1 MNRDCPSAWR
11 VAEWRAR
18 DFAFAAVSLM
28 ISALSEF
35 MKRVEECPM
44 ERRSLTDADISSR
57 RRVSRRTLLRS
68 LGVGAAAMA
77 AIVGAE
83 AAEHDPTKPKQKS
96 KPADPCRDTDHHV
109 NDQDGG
115 CPSDVTS

>member
-1 MNRDCPSAWR
+1 
-11 VAEWRAR
+11 
-18 DFAFAAVSLM
+18 
-28 ISALSEF
+28 
-35 MKRVEECPM
+35 M
-44 ERRSLTDADISSR
+44 ERPSLTDADISSR
-57 RRVSRRTLLRS
+57 RSVSRRMLLRS
-68 LGVGAAAMA
+68 LGVGAAAVA

-83 AAEHDPTKPKQKS
+83 AAEHDPAKPKQMPGEKS

>member
-1 MNRDCPSAWR
+1 
-11 VAEWRAR
+11 
-18 DFAFAAVSLM
+18 
-28 ISALSEF
+28 
-35 MKRVEECPM
+35 M

-57 RRVSRRTLLRS
+57 RIVSRRTLLRS
-68 LGVGAAAMA
+68 VGVGAAAVA

-83 AAEHDPTKPKQKS
+83 ASEGERSKP

-115 CPSDVTS
+115 CPGDATS